1 MNLFTLEE
9 ATILLPDADND
20 ELPPVKT
27 LFPEN
32 ITRINKKQMQKRVIL
47 MNPNSNQAPEARSE
61 QKNPNS
67 NKKFKRHGQ
76 FFIGEKL
83 QRNGE
88 VEQSRRGRA
97 EPARWPQDDVGGR
110 AEPTKSS
117 AEIGGRTEV
126 EPARSC
132 ESERDFSAQWD
143 FSSR

>member
-32 ITRINKKQMQKRVIL
+32 ITRINKKQMQKRVIV

-76 FFIGEKL
+76 FFTGEKL

-97 EPARWPQDDVGGR
+97 EPARSCGAGEVATGR
-110 AEPTKSS
+110 CRKSCG
-117 AEIGGRTEV
+117 ADEV
-126 EPARSC
+126 VCGDQRSC
-132 ESERDFSAQWD
+132 GG
-143 FSSR
+143 